1 MTVQSDNPNSAN
13 RLPRRNI
20 VAHSA
25 QFAQPDNTEE
35 ISAVPPVPPLLDVPP
50 DGQSAPA
57 ARPTPTQK
65 HTLPLNKSTG
75 RLSFSQRPIAERI
88 NTARTSW
95 LRREPSAPV
104 APAGATMLNVFMQP
118 EQHSQVLITA
128 EHGLFVLLLSLI
140 LFVRLANLTF
150 NTLYLD
156 EAIYSTVGEEALHG
170 VFDQG
175 ATRWMFGSYLY
186 PAMATVANQVGGV
199 VGLRALSAILITLA
213 AVFVYL
219 TARKMFGGRAA
230 LFALFIFGLT
240 GVSIN
245 LGQHAVYDA
254 LGVPLAAASLYCVV
268 SAVLNPEHQRR
279 YLLWAGITFS
289 VGVLAKYIGLLT
301 LPTLIVVM
309 LALHLSQGRGLFSFI
324 TRVSWA
330 SFFIPI
336 VIILGIYAAFYRT
349 DLPLVFTGQFASQ
362 ADSRGAILLVI
373 VQDIGIPILLA
384 LIAIPIIAQEAYN
397 QLRSEHPVV
406 FGVLAIMLP
415 VLVVAVLILP
425 IYHFATAN
433 IRSMWKHEVY
443 ALVFIAPLAGYGIAK
458 PIEALRSIGGRL
470 AFPVRLI
477 SAAVTIVGIFWFVS
491 YAFTQNGA
499 FHSSWPNAQSSIDF
513 LRSQHIGPQ
522 SRVLSSSYAIYDY
535 YFNFGVH
542 DQQVWNNV
550 WYVTYKGLTGP
561 EAARKAIQDCAF
573 DVIVLDNYYAPDL
586 VQTLEPV
593 VVQSGYVL
601 KFNTDKPRIRTI
613 TGTRAYTSE
622 GCRGVVI

>member
-1 MTVQSDNPNSAN
+1 MSVQSNNPNG
-13 RLPRRNI
+13 RKPRQNI

-25 QFAQPDNTEE
+25 QFARTDHTEE
-35 ISAVPPVPPLLDVPP
+35 IAAPPPAASPSDSPEVVPP
-50 DGQSAPA
+50 APA
-57 ARPTPTQK
+57 ARPTPPQK
-65 HTLPLNKSTG
+65 TTLPLPG
-75 RLSFSQRPIAERI
+75 RLSFSQRPVAERI
-88 NTARTSW
+88 NRARTSW
-95 LRREPSAPV
+95 LQREPP

-118 EQHSQVLITA
+118 EQHSQVMITA
-128 EHGLFVLLLSLI
+128 EHGLLVLLLSLI

-156 EAIYSTVGEEALHG
+156 EAIYTTVGEEALHG

-186 PAMATVANQVGGV
+186 PAVATVAEHIGGV
-199 VGLRALSAILITLA
+199 VGLRALSAVLMTIA

-219 TARKMFGGRAA
+219 TAHKVFGGRAS

-268 SAVLNPEHQRR
+268 AAVLNPEQQRR
-279 YLLWAGITFS
+279 YLLWGGVTFS

-301 LPTLIVVM
+301 FPTLIVIM

-330 SFFIPI
+330 SFLIPI
-336 VIILGIYAAFYRT
+336 VIMLGIYAAFYRM

-362 ADSRGAILLVI
+362 ADSRGAILLEI

-384 LIAIPIIAQEAYN
+384 LAAIPIIAQEAYN
-397 QLRSEHPVV
+397 HLCAEHPVV
-406 FGVLAIMLP
+406 FGVLTFLLP
-415 VLVVAVLILP
+415 IVVVAVLILP
-425 IYHFATAN
+425 IYHLITAN
-433 IRSMWKHEVY
+433 IRSLWKHEIY

-458 PIEALRSIGGRL
+458 MIEALRAIGGRL
-470 AFPVRLI
+470 ALPVRLI
-477 SAAVTIVGIFWFVS
+477 SAAVTIIGIVWFVS
-491 YAFTQNGA
+491 YAFTQNGL
-499 FHSSWPNAQSSIDF
+499 FHHSWPTAQPSLDF

-535 YFNFGVH
+535 YFNFGVR

-550 WYVTYKGLTGP
+550 WYVAYDGLTGP
-561 EAARKAIQDCAF
+561 DAARKAIQDCAF

-586 VQTLEPV
+586 VRTLEPV
-593 VVQSGYVL
+593 VVQSGYIL
-601 KFNTDKPRIRTI
+601 KFNTDKSGTQTI

-622 GCRGVVI
+622 GCRGIVI

>member
-1 MTVQSDNPNSAN
+1 MTVQSENPNGAN
-13 RLPRRNI
+13 RRPRHNI
-20 VAHSA
+20 VAHDA
-25 QFAQPDNTEE
+25 QFARTDNTEE
-35 ISAVPPVPPLLDVPP
+35 LPAVPPALEDAPLAPPVETPLPRRSTPP
-50 DGQSAPA
+50 PGNA
-57 ARPTPTQK
+57 K
-65 HTLPLNKSTG
+65 TG

-88 NTARTSW
+88 NAARTSW
-95 LRREPSAPV
+95 LRREAPV
-104 APAGATMLNVFMQP
+104 PAGATMLNVFMQP

-156 EAIYSTVGEEALHG
+156 EAIYTTVGEEALRG

-186 PAMATVANQVGGV
+186 PAMATVAEHLGGV
-199 VGLRALSAILITLA
+199 VGLRALSAALIPIA

-219 TARKMFGGRAA
+219 TARKLFGGRAG

-254 LGVPLAAASLYCVV
+254 LGVPLAAASLYCVA

-309 LALHLSQGRGLFSFI
+309 LALHLSQGRGLFQFI

-330 SFFIPI
+330 SFIIPI

-362 ADSRGAILLVI
+362 ADSRGAILLEI
-373 VQDIGIPILLA
+373 VQEIGIPILLA
-384 LIAIPIIAQEAYN
+384 LVAVPIIAQEAYN
-397 QLRSEHPVV
+397 HLHTEHPVV
-406 FGVLAIMLP
+406 FVVLAIMLP
-415 VLVVAVLILP
+415 VLVIAVLLLP
-425 IYHFATAN
+425 IYHFATSN
-433 IRSMWKHEVY
+433 VRSMWKHEVY
-443 ALVFIAPLAGYGIAK
+443 VLVFIAPLAGYGIAK
-458 PIEALRSIGGRL
+458 PIEALRSIGGQIAL
-470 AFPVRLI
+470 PARLI
-477 SAAVTIVGIFWFVS
+477 SAVVTIVGIFWFVS
-491 YAFTQNGA
+491 YAFFQNGE
-499 FHSSWPNAQSSIDF
+499 FHWLWPNSQDTVNF
-513 LRSQHIGPQ
+513 LRSQHVTPQ

-550 WYVTYKGLTGP
+550 WYTRYDGMEGP
-561 EAARKAIQDCAF
+561 DAARKAIQDCAF
-573 DVIVLDNYYAPDL
+573 DVIVLDDYYAPDL
-586 VQTLEPV
+586 VRSLEPLV
-593 VVQSGYVL
+593 LQSGYVL
-601 KFNTDKPRIRTI
+601 KYSAIEKLSTQAVM
-613 TGTRAYTSE
+613 GTRAYTPD
-622 GCRGVVI
+622 GCRGIVI